1 MLKKNK
7 KTFQN
12 LINESQLE
20 TNIYKFDINIKDEDR
35 IRINK
40 ILFALSFIIDLY
52 ILFNSSIIINI
63 ILFIVS
69 ILSVVCGT
77 VLIYKDEEYVKNNIS
92 LFSIYILSIIFEL
105 ILIINNN
112 ATNFIPLLFSILY
125 QIIYIVNFE

>member
-1 MLKKNK
+1 MDDSL
-7 KTFQN
+7 TN